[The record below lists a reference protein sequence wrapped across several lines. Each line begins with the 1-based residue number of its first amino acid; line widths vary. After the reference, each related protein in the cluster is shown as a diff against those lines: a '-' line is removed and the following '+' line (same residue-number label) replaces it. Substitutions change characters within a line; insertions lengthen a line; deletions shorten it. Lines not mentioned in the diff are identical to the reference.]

1 MNNKI
6 SNLITKNKNLLRIN
20 YIRKSY
26 GVVKKMKLKKVLIG
40 ITKSDIRNFLKLQ
53 DKINITDIFIN
64 EDLRLIGYFEF
75 LGMNINTEVELAFSK
90 IEGNN
95 IYINIKSFKIL
106 KMNILNS
113 ISKKVFNYVIN
124 AFSNIEGVS
133 FENNYFKLEVYK
145 LIDRYYKEHNL
156 IDLNN
161 MEILDIVI
169 ENKEI
174 ELTFGGIG
182 INTKVI
188 RKEYGVNEVPYVE
201 AEIVSDGE

>member
-1 MNNKI
+1 
-6 SNLITKNKNLLRIN
+6 
-20 YIRKSY
+20 
-26 GVVKKMKLKKVLIG
+26 MKLKKVLIG

-90 IEGNN
+90 IEENN

-174 ELTFGGIG
+174 ELTFGGID
-182 INTKVI
+182 IDTKVI